1 MTTLARMLADSRAL
15 LLDFDGPVCSVFA
28 GFPAPAVVEQLCVVI
43 ADGGLGELPPEI
55 EKSEDPFDVLNYAA
69 TLGETE
75 GRFVNAAFA
84 AHEAEAI
91 ATAAPTPGAHD
102 FLRRWSATGRPLAIV
117 SNNSSLAVEA
127 YVDLHS
133 LGPYVKH
140 ISARSAPDPALLKP
154 SPYLLN
160 NAFAALGI
168 TPNDAVMVGD
178 STTDMDAAQAAG
190 TGTIG
195 YANKPGKAT
204 RLTEAGAG
212 YVITYMTELTE
223 ALSSQ

>member
-1 MTTLARMLADSRAL
+1 MTTLARMLADSAAL

-43 ADGGLGELPPEI
+43 ADGGFGELPPEI

-75 GRFVNAAFA
+75 ARFVNAAFA

-91 ATAAPTPGAHD
+91 TTATPTPGAHD
-102 FLRRWSATGRPLAIV
+102 FLRRWSTTGRPLAIV
-117 SNNSSLAVEA
+117 SNNSSLAIEA
-127 YVDLHS
+127 YLDLHS
-133 LGPYVKH
+133 LRPYVAH
-140 ISARSAPDPALLKP
+140 ISARSEPDPVLLKP

-168 TPNDAVMVGD
+168 GPNDAVMVGD
-178 STTDMDAAQAAG
+178 STTDMGAARAAA
-190 TGTIG
+190 THAIG
-195 YANKPGKAT
+195 YANKPGKAR
-204 RLTEAGAG
+204 RLTEAGAE
-212 YVITYMTELTE
+212 YVIAQMVELTA
-223 ALSSQ
+223 AL